1 MLKCVL
7 KNHKQEQKKKKI
19 KSNEQRV
26 LNIIIRPLILD
37 GWHQCSLAKSLHQGV
52 RQNTKNLTNKQTKKE
67 TLVQKVRKNMQ
78 SQLRAQGERIVV
90 PHADIGRTGQRKR
103 TKLMFKLPGL
113 QPTMRECKQTDK
125 CRGRQQAAHQQA
137 ADVKQKSFM
146 IVFLSAYIVPK
157 PDGSERHQK
166 HIFSSQT
173 FQLGL
178 NNIFC
183 LISQAFDRQSLLQK
197 RFLSWKRTSTFS

>member
-1 MLKCVL
+1 MESGGWVCGWGKKKEGMKTKSFINRMLKCVL
-7 KNHKQEQKKKKI
+7 KNHKQEQKKNKI

-146 IVFLSAYIVPK
+146 IVSFL
-157 PDGSERHQK
+157 H
-166 HIFSSQT
+166 T
-173 FQLGL
+173 
-178 NNIFC
+178 
-183 LISQAFDRQSLLQK
+183 
-197 RFLSWKRTSTFS
+197 

>member
-7 KNHKQEQKKKKI
+7 KNHKQEQKKKII

-90 PHADIGRTGQRKR
+90 PHADIGRIGQRKR
-103 TKLMFKLPGL
+103 TNVQTTRLTANNERVQTNRQMQREAAGSSSTGSRCQTEKLYDCFSF
-113 QPTMRECKQTDK
+113 CIHSAQTWWIWK
-125 CRGRQQAAHQQA
+125 TPKAHFQQ
-137 ADVKQKSFM
+137 SN
-146 IVFLSAYIVPK
+146 ISAW
-157 PDGSERHQK
+157 S
-166 HIFSSQT
+166 
-173 FQLGL
+173 
-178 NNIFC
+178 
-183 LISQAFDRQSLLQK
+183 
-197 RFLSWKRTSTFS
+197 

>member
-1 MLKCVL
+1 
-7 KNHKQEQKKKKI
+7 
-19 KSNEQRV
+19 
-26 LNIIIRPLILD
+26 
-37 GWHQCSLAKSLHQGV
+37 
-52 RQNTKNLTNKQTKKE
+52 
-67 TLVQKVRKNMQ
+67 MQ

-146 IVFLSAYIVPK
+146 IVSFLHTQCPNLMDLK
-157 PDGSERHQK
+157 DTK
-166 HIFSSQT
+166 
-173 FQLGL
+173 
-178 NNIFC
+178 
-183 LISQAFDRQSLLQK
+183 
-197 RFLSWKRTSTFS
+197 STFSAVKHFSLVLTTSSALSPKLLTDKVCYKKGSSPESAPRLFHNHPAKSDQHK

>member
-1 MLKCVL
+1 MCWKITN
-7 KNHKQEQKKKKI
+7 KSKKKKI

-90 PHADIGRTGQRKR
+90 PHADIGRIGQRKR
-103 TKLMFKLPGL
+103 TNVQTTRLTANNERVQTNRQMQREAAGSSSTGSRCQTEKLYD
-113 QPTMRECKQTDK
+113 C
-125 CRGRQQAAHQQA
+125 
-137 ADVKQKSFM
+137 
-146 IVFLSAYIVPK
+146 FLSAYIVPK